1 MKLGLFADSHF
12 STAELT
18 CGNRYN
24 SQGLA
29 RIEKAC
35 RQFVEA
41 GCDRIVCLGDLIDHE
56 PVHETE
62 VDNLKKVAQVFR
74 NCPVPVTVI
83 MGNHDAFSFT
93 REEFYG
99 ILGEECRPADLYGE
113 AVSLLFADA
122 CYFRNGKPYGPGDSD
137 WTDTCIPDTEELRK
151 RIEAATGNVYL
162 FLHQNLDPT
171 VESHHILSNAPDIR
185 RILEQSGKV
194 RAVCQGHYHPGNK
207 TVRNGI
213 QYFTLPSLCT
223 YEDAVEII
231 TIE

>member
-83 MGNHDAFSFT
+83 MGDHDAFSFT

-207 TVRNGI
+207 TGRNGI

>member
-1 MKLGLFADSHF
+1 MKLGLFADSHY
-12 STAELT
+12 SSAEVT

-207 TVRNGI
+207 TGRNGI

>member
-1 MKLGLFADSHF
+1 MKLGLFADSHY
-12 STAELT
+12 SSAEVT

-24 SQGLA
+24 SQALD
-29 RIEKAC
+29 RIRKAC
-35 RQFVEA
+35 GEFAEA
-41 GCDRIVCLGDLIDHE
+41 GCHRIICLGDLIDHE
-56 PVHETE
+56 TVHARE
-62 VDNLKKVAQVFR
+62 VENLKQVAAVFR
-74 NCPVPVTVI
+74 SCPVPVTVI
-83 MGNHDAFSFT
+83 MGNHDGFSFT
-93 REEFYG
+93 REELYG
-99 ILGEECRPADLYGE
+99 ILGENCRPKDLYSKP
-113 AVSLLFADA
+113 VSLIFADA
-122 CYFRNGKPYGPGDSD
+122 CYFRSGKPYGPGDSN

-207 TVRNGI
+207 TGRNGI

>member
-122 CYFRNGKPYGPGDSD
+122 CYFHNGKPYGPGDSD

-185 RILEQSGKV
+185 QILEQSGKV

-207 TVRNGI
+207 TGRNGI

>member
-83 MGNHDAFSFT
+83 MGDHDGFSFT

-113 AVSLLFADA
+113 AASLLFADA

-207 TVRNGI
+207 TGRNGI

>member
-56 PVHETE
+56 PVHKTE

-207 TVRNGI
+207 TRRNGI

>member
-223 YEDAVEII
+223 YEDAVDII

>member
-171 VESHHILSNAPDIR
+171 VESQHILSNAPVIR

-194 RAVCQGHYHPGNK
+194 RTVYQGHYHPGNQ
-207 TVRNGI
+207 TEQNGI
-213 QYFTLPSLCT
+213 RYVTLPSLCT

-231 TIE
+231 TI

>member
-1 MKLGLFADSHF
+1 MKLGLFTDSHF

-18 CGNRYN
+18 CGNRHN
-24 SQGLA
+24 SQGLT
-29 RIEKAC
+29 RIEKVC

-56 PVHETE
+56 PDHDTET
-62 VDNLKKVAQVFR
+62 DNLRKVAQAFR

-93 REEFYG
+93 RDEFYG
-99 ILGEECRPADLYGE
+99 ILGEVCKPVDIYGE
-113 AVSLLFADA
+113 TSSLVFADA
-122 CYFRNGKPYGPGDSD
+122 CYFRSGKPYGPGDSD
-137 WTDTCIPDTEELRK
+137 WTDTCIPKPEELRK
-151 RIEAATGNVYL
+151 RIESATGNVYL

-171 VESHHILSNAPDIR
+171 VESQHILSNASDIR

-194 RAVCQGHYHPGNK
+194 RTVYQGHYHPGNQ
-207 TVRNGI
+207 TEQNGI
-213 QYFTLPSLCT
+213 RYVTLPSLCT

-231 TIE
+231 TI

>member
-207 TVRNGI
+207 TGRNGI

>member
-113 AVSLLFADA
+113 AASLLFADA

-151 RIEAATGNVYL
+151 RIESATGNVYL

-207 TVRNGI
+207 TGRNGI

>member
-41 GCDRIVCLGDLIDHE
+41 GCNRIVCLGDLIDHE

-162 FLHQNLDPT
+162 FLHQNLDPM

-207 TVRNGI
+207 TGRNGI

>member
-113 AVSLLFADA
+113 AASLLFADA

-207 TVRNGI
+207 TGRNGI

>member
-83 MGNHDAFSFT
+83 MGDHDAFSFT

-151 RIEAATGNVYL
+151 RIESATGNVYL

-207 TVRNGI
+207 TGRNGI